1 MSINYSR
8 GRKGPE
14 SRMQLDVNFVD
25 HVEAGPNSR
34 ANGGGVATMA
44 GGRQKAVEFF
54 VQGRHHKAARAYL
67 VAGGTIDATVRWT
80 GGTAVTITQVHGGS
94 TPAEDP
100 VQAAAMKT
108 AIDRQIEAV
117 FG

>member
-1 MSINYSR
+1 MTMNYNK

-14 SRMQLDVNFVD
+14 SRMQIDVGYVD
-25 HVEAGPNSR
+25 IVEAGPNSR

-44 GGRQKAVEFF
+44 GGRQKAIEFF
-54 VQGRHHKAARAYL
+54 VQGRHLKAARDHLA
-67 VAGGTIDATVRWT
+67 VGGTIDATVRWT

-94 TPAEDP
+94 APAEDP
-100 VQAAAMKT
+100 DRAVAVKT
-108 AIDRQIEAV
+108 AIDKQIEAV

>member
-1 MSINYSR
+1 MTINYSR

-14 SRMQLDVNFVD
+14 SRMLLGINHVD

-54 VQGRHHKAARAYL
+54 VQGRHHKAARVYL
-67 VAGGTIDATVRWT
+67 APGGTIDATVRWT
-80 GGTAVTITQVHGGS
+80 GGTAVTITAVHGGS
-94 TPAEDP
+94 EPAEDP
-100 VQAAAMKT
+100 ARAAAMKT
-108 AIDRQIEAV
+108 AIDRQIDAV